1 MNLLTAGKKLTLL
14 LYLVHWDYLLYFPMQ
29 VQCVLLAMLEK
40 DK

>member
-29 VQCVLLAMLEK
+29 GQCAPFMMIEK